1 MAASASRTV
10 DTLEVA
16 RFDALAAGWWD
27 PEGTARPL
35 HAMNPVR
42 LGYIRDRVV
51 ARHGRPVSGTAPL
64 AGLSAVDVGCGG
76 GILSEPL
83 ARMGAAVTGIDAAP
97 EGIEVARRHAAEAGL
112 AIDYRVE
119 TAEGLAATGAR
130 FDLVCALE
138 IVEHVADVDAF
149 CAALAALLAPGG
161 TLVMSTLNRTPQS
174 WVMAIL
180 GAEHLL
186 RVIPRGTHDWKKF
199 LSPAELAAHLRRQG
213 LRVDDLSGMVPDP
226 GGETGWRLS
235 KRRLGVNYILAASV
249 A

>member
-1 MAASASRTV
+1 
-10 DTLEVA
+10 
-16 RFDALAAGWWD
+16 
-27 PEGTARPL
+27 
-35 HAMNPVR
+35 
-42 LGYIRDRVV
+42 
-51 ARHGRPVSGTAPL
+51 
-64 AGLSAVDVGCGG
+64 
-76 GILSEPL
+76 
-83 ARMGAAVTGIDAAP
+83 MGAIVTGIDAAA

-119 TAEGLAATGAR
+119 TAEGLAAAGAR

-174 WVMAIL
+174 WAVAIL

-213 LRVDDLSGMVPDP
+213 LRVDDVSGMVPDP

-235 KRRLGVNYILAASV
+235 DRRFGVNYILAAS
-249 A
+249 AA